1 MLEKITQACKYL
13 LHNFPGAEPVK
24 EYLNSRLTLESQ
36 EKFQFGYYPSWNE
49 LSILTDIVGE
59 NTLKKAELIY
69 YKNIEDSLSPRTIP
83 FSHFDEYP
91 LIMPYRDAYG
101 KVVGLVA
108 RTLMSEPERKLADIS
123 KYRNTKNNFKK
134 GNYLFGLYENKKEI
148 INRNQVY
155 IVEGQFDV
163 IKACERGIK
172 NIVAIGN
179 STMTAYQF
187 SVISR
192 YANNINLLLDN
203 DLAGEKG
210 RKSIVT
216 KFGKF
221 ANIQNFYIPE
231 IYKDIDEYLTHCENE
246 NPSFFTKS

>member
-13 LHNFPGAEPVK
+13 LRNFPGAEPVR

-49 LSILTDIVGE
+49 LSLLTDIVGDNALTE
-59 NTLKKAELIY
+59 SDLIY
-69 YKNIEDSLSPRTIP
+69 YKNIEDSQCPRTIP
-83 FSHFDEYP
+83 FSHFENYP
-91 LIMPYRDAYG
+91 LVMPYRDTYG

-108 RTLMSEPERKLADIS
+108 RTLMSEENRKIAKLS
-123 KYRNTKNNFKK
+123 KYKNTKNNFKK

-163 IKACERGIK
+163 IKAGERGIK
-172 NIVAIGN
+172 NIVAVGN
-179 STMTAYQF
+179 SSMTAYQF

-221 ANIQNFYIPE
+221 ANIQDFYIPD
-231 IYKDIDEYLTHCENE
+231 IYKDIDEYLNNCKDES
-246 NPSFFTKS
+246 PSFFTKD